1 MPSPLVKKSTDGE
14 FLYPKPI
21 VIPTPQ
27 KNIYKIT
34 YNKFAYYIKTYYLCA
49 RIKK

>member
-1 MPSPLVKKSTDGE
+1 MLVENTISGE
-14 FLYPKPI
+14 FLYPQLI
-21 VIPTPQ
+21 VIPTTQ

-34 YNKFAYYIKTYYLCA
+34 YNKFAYYIKTYYIYA

>member
-1 MPSPLVKKSTDGE
+1 MGSFYIPQL
-14 FLYPKPI
+14 I

-27 KNIYKIT
+27 KNIYEII
-34 YNKFAYYIKTYYLCA
+34 YSKFAYYIKTYYLCA

>member
-27 KNIYKIT
+27 GIFIE
-34 YNKFAYYIKTYYLCA
+34 
-49 RIKK
+49 